1 MSQKQLR
8 LNTKM
13 KYWTASYVKDL
24 LYRKSSV
31 HIHQLK
37 QSLIMCDCSS
47 WCACLMWQTNGIL
60 PCNSWTPALLKKTT
74 FDSLSMCSGQ
84 APLLPA
90 SNSEYFAG
98 HFWNSWGME
107 CLGIFLLPFCV
118 FATPSIFSRS
128 WICLCMPA
136 ILHAYIGKGK
146 NNLF

>member
-74 FDSLSMCSGQ
+74 LIHSACALARRHC
-84 APLLPA
+84 
-90 SNSEYFAG
+90 
-98 HFWNSWGME
+98 
-107 CLGIFLLPFCV
+107 FLLVILSILLATSEILGAWSVREFFCFLFV
-118 FATPSIFSRS
+118 YLQHLAFLVGHGSACVCRQY
-128 WICLCMPA
+128 CMP
-136 ILHAYIGKGK
+136 I
-146 NNLF
+146 